1 MVHGV
6 KYWPAGT
13 SKKASKPTTLRAKM
27 KEGVTAS
34 QPFTL
39 LSSTNTRTVL
49 TLGSS
54 FKLSFSLTIDYIY
67 MNHDLDFIRLHSNP
81 NQPSPTNTFIDVEA
95 SEPTTKVRAEK
106 EWYHRRNK
114 DIHAMFPK

>member
-1 MVHGV
+1 
-6 KYWPAGT
+6 
-13 SKKASKPTTLRAKM
+13 M
-27 KEGVTAS
+27 KEGVTAP
-34 QPFTL
+34 QHFTL

-54 FKLSFSLTIDYIY
+54 IKLSFSLTIDYIY
-67 MNHDLDFIRLHSNP
+67 MNHDLDFIRFHSHP
-81 NQPSPTNTFIDVEA
+81 NQPSLTKTFIDVEV

-114 DIHAMFPK
+114 DIHAMLPK